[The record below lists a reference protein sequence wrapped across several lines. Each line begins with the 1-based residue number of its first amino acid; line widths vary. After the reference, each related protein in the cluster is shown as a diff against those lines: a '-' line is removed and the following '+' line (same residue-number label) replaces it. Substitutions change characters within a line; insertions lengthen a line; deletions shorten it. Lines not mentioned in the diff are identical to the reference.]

1 MQNLMKRPL
10 TRPLARLVTLCC
22 LGLSAQAFAAQGS
35 FQQFLDTMRAFESGI
50 DPAKAAFY
58 RQNLDQ
64 PVYNYAKVTAPGQII
79 RDPVTGSMISEAT
92 TIREFFQKLGVA
104 SFYSEFPADEAA
116 MFRTMQ
122 YNSLNAWGF
131 IGYQLGEAV
140 LISAGYYS
148 PKQVTTGNETLDS
161 FYIFMPDSTWANG
174 VKQAR
179 SEIPG
184 SGGNYILA
192 TDTNLWQGS
201 FVGKNGVSSFAD
213 LKVPDKQEVVIRDV
227 MRFNYGVMTEL
238 LTKANMTWAQALAK
252 SWPGKDANGN
262 NITIQATMS
271 GLLAAAH
278 LRGAWGTADLL
289 IKNQQSCDELGTCI
303 TTYIHKFGGF
313 DTIFDTPAND
323 VISGSPYNEVLAAGW
338 GNDVV
343 ETGGGKDLIQLN
355 QSANARTLVKGFTVG
370 DDRVVLRGWSVAN
383 PLANLVVTQGVQGAE
398 LSFAG
403 QTLVL
408 ENVTVAQVQANVGA
422 VIQAG
427 QIYPLAWS
435 GKTTVNSFNPQAD
448 QIRGTAGIDF
458 KHLKAFQDN
467 GSLFVGTQAADG
479 GIYSWIELKGVN
491 RSQVSPDMFVDV
503 TGSYNRLGF
512 TVLLTNTSWSWGQT
526 KTVDYFKAADTTL
539 NLSAFPYTFSTL
551 KLTQDGTT
559 TVVSLVG
566 SQGQGDTK
574 TLRLLNTKITDLT
587 AANFYGLKGGSFSDV
602 TIDDPSNA
610 IYHTIN
616 ASVSGSGGTISPSGA
631 VQVRDNTN
639 QLFTITPNAGF
650 KVKSILVNG
659 VAQAVGNSLTLT
671 QVKANGTVVVSFEVG
686 SSCLTP
692 VWEASKVYV
701 GGNKVSYQGFEY
713 AARWWTQGNTP
724 GTNEVWTKGAACQ

>member
-1 MQNLMKRPL
+1 
-10 TRPLARLVTLCC
+10 
-22 LGLSAQAFAAQGS
+22 
-35 FQQFLDTMRAFESGI
+35 
-50 DPAKAAFY
+50 
-58 RQNLDQ
+58 
-64 PVYNYAKVTAPGQII
+64 
-79 RDPVTGSMISEAT
+79 
-92 TIREFFQKLGVA
+92 
-104 SFYSEFPADEAA
+104 
-116 MFRTMQ
+116 MQ

-148 PKQVTTGNETLDS
+148 PKQVTLDNETLDS

-174 VKQAR
+174 AKQAR

-355 QSANARTLVKGFTVG
+355 QSTNARTLVKGFTVG

-383 PLANLVVTQGVQGAE
+383 PLANLVVTQGIQGAE

-403 QTLVL
+403 QTLCWKMSQSRRCRLMSALSFRPGRFIRWPGVAKPQSTAL
-408 ENVTVAQVQANVGA
+408 TRKPTKSAALPALILNTSKPSRTMAVCLSAHKPQTVAFIPG
-422 VIQAG
+422 
-427 QIYPLAWS
+427 L
-435 GKTTVNSFNPQAD
+435 NS
-448 QIRGTAGIDF
+448 
-458 KHLKAFQDN
+458 KA
-467 GSLFVGTQAADG
+467 
-479 GIYSWIELKGVN
+479 
-491 RSQVSPDMFVDV
+491 
-503 TGSYNRLGF
+503 
-512 TVLLTNTSWSWGQT
+512 
-526 KTVDYFKAADTTL
+526 
-539 NLSAFPYTFSTL
+539 
-551 KLTQDGTT
+551 
-559 TVVSLVG
+559 
-566 SQGQGDTK
+566 
-574 TLRLLNTKITDLT
+574 
-587 AANFYGLKGGSFSDV
+587 
-602 TIDDPSNA
+602 
-610 IYHTIN
+610 
-616 ASVSGSGGTISPSGA
+616 
-631 VQVRDNTN
+631 
-639 QLFTITPNAGF
+639 
-650 KVKSILVNG
+650 SI
-659 VAQAVGNSLTLT
+659 
-671 QVKANGTVVVSFEVG
+671 
-686 SSCLTP
+686 
-692 VWEASKVYV
+692 
-701 GGNKVSYQGFEY
+701 
-713 AARWWTQGNTP
+713 AARSAPTCLWM
-724 GTNEVWTKGAACQ
+724 

>member
-1 MQNLMKRPL
+1 MSMRFS
-10 TRPLARLVTLCC
+10 RLSLLVC
-22 LGLSAQAFAAQGS
+22 LGLAPEAFASNGS
-35 FQQFLDTMRAFESGI
+35 FQQFLNTMRAFESGI

-64 PVYNYAKVTAPGQII
+64 PVYNYAQVTAPGQIV
-79 RDPVTGSMISEAT
+79 RHPGTGSMIPEAT
-92 TIREFFQKLGVA
+92 TIREFFQKLGVN
-104 SFYSEFPADEAA
+104 SFYSEYPADEAA

-148 PKQVTTGNETLDS
+148 PKQVTQGNETLDS
-161 FYIFMPDSTWANG
+161 FYIFLPDSTWANG

-201 FVGKNGVSSFAD
+201 FVGKNGVNSFND
-213 LKVPDKQEVVIRDV
+213 LKIPDKQEVVIRDV
-227 MRFNYGVMTEL
+227 MRFNYGVMSEL
-238 LTKANMTWAQALAK
+238 LAKANMTWAQALAK
-252 SWPGKDANGN
+252 SWPGKDENGN
-262 NITIQATMS
+262 NITVQATMS

-278 LRGAWGTADLL
+278 LRGALGTADLL
-289 IKNQQSCDELGTCI
+289 INNTMSCDELGTCI
-303 TTYIHKFGGF
+303 TTYVHKFGGY

-323 VISGSPYNEVLAAGW
+323 VISGSPYNETFTAGW

-355 QSANARTLVKGFTVG
+355 QSAGGRTLVKGFTVG
-370 DDRVVLRGWSVAN
+370 DDRVVLRGWSISN
-383 PLANLVVTQGVQGAE
+383 PLQNLSVTQGAEGAE

-408 ENVTVAQVQANVGA
+408 ENVTAAAVQANVGT

-427 QIYPLAWS
+427 NIYPLAWS
-435 GKTTVNSFNPQAD
+435 GKSTVSGFNPQAD

-467 GSLFVGTQAADG
+467 GNLFIGTQAADG
-479 GIYSWIELKGVN
+479 GVYSWIELTGLN
-491 RSQVSPDMFVDV
+491 RSQVVPEMFVDV
-503 TGSYNRLGF
+503 TGSFNRLGY
-512 TVLLTNTSWSWGQT
+512 TVLLNHQNWGWGQT
-526 KTVDYFKAADTTL
+526 KTIDYFKAADTSV
-539 NLSAFPYTFSTL
+539 NLSAFPYTFGTL

-559 TVVSLVG
+559 TVLSLTG
-566 SQGQGDTK
+566 SGAQGDTK
-574 TLRLLNTKITDLT
+574 SLRLLNTKISDIT
-587 AANFYGLKGGSFSDV
+587 AANFFGLKGGSFSDV

-610 IYHTIN
+610 VYFTVST
-616 ASVSGSGGTISPSGA
+616 SVSGSGGTVSPSGA
-631 VQVRDNTN
+631 VQVRQNTN
-639 QLFTITPNAGF
+639 QLFTLTPAAGY
-650 KVKSILVNG
+650 KVKSIVLNG
-659 VAQAVGNSLTLT
+659 VVQPVGNSITVNQVNANATL
-671 QVKANGTVVVSFEVG
+671 VVSFEPG

-692 VWEASKVYV
+692 AWDTNAVYV

-713 AARWWTQGNTP
+713 TARWWTQGNAP
-724 GTNEVWTKGAACQ
+724 GSNEVWTKGAACQ